1 MIPTAQLAPPVPGTT
16 RLIIRNMVCGQ
27 CVRAVR
33 HTLESLGL
41 AVSQVVLGAADVAG
55 PVPDAAAVRQALQA
69 AGFELVENPAQ
80 QLVEQVKAV
89 VVELIHYTPAAELR
103 HNFSVYLTQRLGRD
117 YHYLSQQFS
126 AQEGL
131 TLEKFIIRQKVERAK
146 ELLSYQEATVAE
158 VASQLGYSS
167 AAYFTN
173 QFRQVTG
180 MSPTEFQ
187 QLGPGSA
194 SRRSLDAV
202 TGAKPRRKPGSPPD
216 RA

>member
-1 MIPTAQLAPPVPGTT
+1 
-16 RLIIRNMVCGQ
+16 MVCAQ
-27 CVRAVR
+27 CVLAVR
-33 HTLESLGL
+33 RVLESLGL
-41 AVSQVVLGAADVAG
+41 PLGPVVLGAADVAG
-55 PVPDAAAVRQALQA
+55 PVPDLPAVREALRA
-69 AGFELVENPAQ
+69 AGFELVEDPAH

-103 HNFSVYLTQRLGRD
+103 HNFSVYLPQRLGRD
-117 YHYLSQQFS
+117 YHYLSQLFS
-126 AQEGL
+126 AHEGL

-158 VASQLGYSS
+158 VAQQLGYSS
-167 AAYFTN
+167 AAYLTN

-194 SRRSLDAV
+194 ARRSLDDVA
-202 TGAKPRRKPGSPPD
+202 
-216 RA
+216 